1 MAFQL
6 TTTLTLASTTV
17 SSDALSFSVTD
28 TPNVDAPLENVARIV
43 AATSGGDSADNSAK
57 IIVPNV
63 NATRYVYIKHLGLN
77 SAGGDS
83 GADQVKVET
92 ADGTQIM
99 LLSKGEFAFFP
110 HYAGGAGLIQIEASA
125 NTVQVEYAFY
135 TRA

>member
-1 MAFQL
+1 MATL
-6 TTTLTLASTTV
+6 TPTLTLAST
-17 SSDALSFSVTD
+17 DALSDAISFSITD
-28 TPNVDAPLENVARIV
+28 SLSVEAPSKGLSKI
-43 AATSGGDSADNSAK
+43 DADNTGANS

>member
-28 TPNVDAPLENVARIV
+28 TPNVEAPTENVARI
-43 AATSGGDSADNSAK
+43 TTTTTGNES
-57 IIVPNV
+57 IIVPNA

-92 ADGTQIM
+92 ADGTEIM
-99 LLSKGEFAFFP
+99 RISKNEFAFFP
-110 HYAGGAGLIQIEASA
+110 HYAGGAGLIQLEATA
-125 NTVQVEYAFY
+125 NTVQVEYAYF